1 MANADSNTKLKS
13 TAFEKFRKTGDLTG
27 SLSPTSVAPTASVTQ
42 DDSPFGRALA
52 EAQRYGITLDPGT
65 LGIFAAGSAFQ
76 GPPTP
81 KYNDPGG
88 LREQLYDLNRLQ
100 QEQADYRQKLGKEST
115 AEAFKYKMWQQGIDK
130 IGNAFNPYGS
140 KEGALAY
147 AAHLSSLPGIA
158 SETMRSIPM
167 MNVQGIAYNAPQRQ
181 YFA

>member
-52 EAQRYGITLDPGT
+52 EAKRYGITLDSGT
-65 LGIFAAGSAFQ
+65 LGILAAGSAFQ

-81 KYNDPGG
+81 KYNESGG

-115 AEAFKYKMWQQGIDK
+115 AEAFKYAMFKQGLDK
-130 IGNAFNPYGS
+130 LGNAFNPYGS

-147 AAHLSSLPGIA
+147 AAHLSSIPGNV
-158 SETMRSIPM
+158 SEQMRS
-167 MNVQGIAYNAPQRQ
+167 MNIQPPAAMSYNAPQRQ
-181 YFA
+181 YFT

>member
-1 MANADSNTKLKS
+1 MANVDYNTKLKS
-13 TAFEKFRKTGDLTG
+13 VPFGSYLTTGDLSK
-27 SLSPTSVAPTASVTQ
+27 SLSSVLPASAEQPQNFMDTALQ
-42 DDSPFGRALA
+42 AFGKHKITPDQSTLSSLILSQAL
-52 EAQRYGITLDPGT
+52 
-65 LGIFAAGSAFQ
+65 Q

-115 AEAFKYKMWQQGIDK
+115 AEAFKYRMLQQGIDK

-147 AAHLSSLPGIA
+147 AAHLSSIPGNV
-158 SETMRSIPM
+158 SEQMRIIPPM
-167 MNVQGIAYNAPQRQ
+167 QVAAMSYNAPQKQ